1 MIKKVTIDC
10 KLNFGP
16 PNMTNLATYLFYWA
30 NPPPLMPIPKKSVNF
45 KQNSS
50 IYYNSICLL

>member
-30 NPPPLMPIPKKSVNF
+30 NPPLMPIPKKVCKLQTKFFN
-45 KQNSS
+45 
-50 IYYNSICLL
+50 LL